1 MSRNVLGA
9 IQHACNFLHH
19 SEAKMFLQKLPLL
32 ILICGVHNI
41 PLANSSIAIEVA
53 NTPAKQ
59 NWIQGR
65 FHRHNGRRDGP
76 PRFPGCVRN
85 SKNKE

>member
-41 PLANSSIAIEVA
+41 PLANSSIATRSREYA
-53 NTPAKQ
+53 
-59 NWIQGR
+59 
-65 FHRHNGRRDGP
+65 
-76 PRFPGCVRN
+76 
-85 SKNKE
+85 SKTELDSGTIS